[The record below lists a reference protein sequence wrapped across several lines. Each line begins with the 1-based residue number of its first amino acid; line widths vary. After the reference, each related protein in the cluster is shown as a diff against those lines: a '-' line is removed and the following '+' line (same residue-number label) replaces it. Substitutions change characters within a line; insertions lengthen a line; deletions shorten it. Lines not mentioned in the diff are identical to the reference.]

1 MVQKKLSKNSWE
13 TAFPASQQ
21 LESDQL
27 RFMARMSYIAI
38 AHYLLYRK
46 IVPVGVYKRRRIGD
60 TIIYCFDSSKR
71 WGQKLSQMMQG
82 LKEAIEKKY
91 LESALVVIN
100 EGEITTEVF
109 IVRFCYDGHF
119 LDIRTEDGHPIIS
132 LQYKDEKTFRSQTKH
147 VIKKI
152 NSVTKKLSPLNNG
165 VLPDL
170 KLTYMPGVPVEYQP
184 PYFKA
189 GNGTYNFVA
198 NPPLYT
204 YGYISSISTA
214 IAFQLKSTY
223 LDKGK
228 INELEDTLYEDAGIT
243 DKQFVDAKDVSGDC
257 FSDEE
262 ESPIQQIAE
271 SPIQQ
276 IAESPIMQVEVPR
289 GEVVYKHVFLEDP
302 KSSKSMRSLLK
313 SPEDMLAY
321 DATEETDGLKR
332 LQKSAYHF
340 GLDLKIFG
348 LGEEWKGGN
357 MYSEGGA
364 QKIRLLR
371 ENLLPYK
378 DDNLIVL
385 FTDAYDVLINSNS
398 ETILRT
404 FFASFPETKILFGA
418 ESYCWPEKSLASKY
432 PPIVFGERY
441 LNSGMFIGYIKE
453 VLKMLEIAKE
463 QNLAD
468 NADDQ
473 LFYTYLFLDEN
484 IRNDLKIG
492 LDSLSIIFQNL
503 NGAQEFVTIRKE
515 NNEAMIYNSLYITY
529 PLILHANNQ
538 KYNIEMV
545 EEFKRQ
551 WEDFYASFSVINS
564 VDVKEYVARTNS
576 FILAPLLLRPGTL
589 FSNFWGAISTYGY
602 YVRSQDYVGII
613 QGIRKG
619 IWNVPFIGSSFL
631 ISSKKF
637 VLLEKSY
644 NWNIN
649 VDSDIAFAKF
659 CRDEGHFMY
668 VDASE
673 DPYFYGYLIDTDGFS
688 HLDYLAQV
696 NLELYDFPNN
706 RQLWEKRYI
715 HPEYFEKVRANG
727 TIVKQECPDVYDFPF
742 LSDRFCEELIQ
753 VMENYG
759 QWSDGSNRDARLQGG
774 YENVPTRD
782 IHMIQVGLDKQWL
795 KILDDYIAPIQEKVF
810 IGFYK
815 RPVQADMMFVVRY
828 KPDEQPFLRPHHD
841 ASTYSIDMA
850 LNKRGIDYE
859 GGGVRFLR
867 YNCTVEADKVGWT
880 MLFPGRLTH
889 YHEGGHAGC
898 EAAAAASR
906 KGAKSLLITQSKA
919 TVGAMSCNPSFGG
932 IGKGHLMR
940 EIDAMDGICARL
952 CDDTGIHFHVLNRSH
967 GPAVIG
973 LRALIDR
980 KLYKKAMQKE
990 IFENTP
996 NLDIIES
1003 TVEDLIIE
1011 EATCSNKNFTHKLV
1025 GELNW
1030 GGKSVPGGRMGEGP
1044 SSGLAETFARLGF
1057 KTGRLSTG
1065 TPPRLLSSTINY
1077 DKFTKQLTD
1086 EEPIPFSFLNS
1097 KVGIPKE
1104 LQLASYVGYTN
1115 DNLVKIVRENIDE
1128 KHSLIS
1134 ALNEGIK

>member
-1 MVQKKLSKNSWE
+1 ML
-13 TAFPASQQ
+13 
-21 LESDQL
+21 
-27 RFMARMSYIAI
+27 I
-38 AHYLLYRK
+38 
-46 IVPVGVYKRRRIGD
+46 RI
-60 TIIYCFDSSKR
+60 
-71 WGQKLSQMMQG
+71 
-82 LKEAIEKKY
+82 
-91 LESALVVIN
+91 
-100 EGEITTEVF
+100 
-109 IVRFCYDGHF
+109 F
-119 LDIRTEDGHPIIS
+119 LIS
-132 LQYKDEKTFRSQTKH
+132 LFFQFS
-147 VIKKI
+147 
-152 NSVTKKLSPLNNG
+152 
-165 VLPDL
+165 
-170 KLTYMPGVPVEYQP
+170 
-184 PYFKA
+184 
-189 GNGTYNFVA
+189 
-198 NPPLYT
+198 
-204 YGYISSISTA
+204 SSIKNNSNKNLNVP
-214 IAFQLKSTY
+214 QL
-223 LDKGK
+223 L
-228 INELEDTLYEDAGIT
+228 
-243 DKQFVDAKDVSGDC
+243 FVT
-257 FSDEE
+257 
-262 ESPIQQIAE
+262 I
-271 SPIQQ
+271 
-276 IAESPIMQVEVPR
+276 
-289 GEVVYKHVFLEDP
+289 
-302 KSSKSMRSLLK
+302 
-313 SPEDMLAY
+313 
-321 DATEETDGLKR
+321 ATEETDGLKR
-332 LQKSAYHF
+332 LQKSAHHF
-340 GLDLKIFG
+340 GHDLKIFG

-418 ESYCWPEKSLASKY
+418 EAYCWPDKSLASKY

-453 VLKMLEIAKE
+453 ILKMLEFAKE

-468 NADDQ
+468 NEDDQ

-484 IRNDLKIG
+484 IRNDLKVG

-529 PLILHANNQ
+529 PLILHGNGPAKILLNQFENYLGENYLQKEETLKPYQNSIKEHLFPTICVSIFIQKPIPYVEEFLIKISELDYPKRKINLYIANNQ

-545 EEFKRQ
+545 EEFRQQ

-564 VDVKEYVARTNS
+564 VDVKEYIARTNS
-576 FILAPLLLRPGTL
+576 FVFAKKTKSEFLFIVDADSHLDPSALKNLIYKAMNYDRAILAPLLLRPGTL
-589 FSNFWGAISTYGY
+589 FSNFWGAISAYGY
-602 YVRSQDYVGII
+602 YARSQDYVSII

-631 ISSKKF
+631 ISSNKF
-637 VLLEKSY
+637 DLLENSY

-659 CRDEGHFMY
+659 CRDKGHFLY

-688 HLDYLAQV
+688 QLDNLAQV

-727 TIVKQECPDVYDFPF
+727 TIVLQECPDVYDFPF

-759 QWSDGSNRDARLQGG
+759 QWSDGTNQDARLQGG

-850 LNKRGIDYE
+850 LNKRGVDYE

-889 YHEGGHAGC
+889 YHEGLPTTRGTRYILV
-898 EAAAAASR
+898 SF
-906 KGAKSLLITQSKA
+906 I
-919 TVGAMSCNPSFGG
+919 NP
-932 IGKGHLMR
+932 
-940 EIDAMDGICARL
+940 
-952 CDDTGIHFHVLNRSH
+952 
-967 GPAVIG
+967 
-973 LRALIDR
+973 
-980 KLYKKAMQKE
+980 
-990 IFENTP
+990 
-996 NLDIIES
+996 
-1003 TVEDLIIE
+1003 
-1011 EATCSNKNFTHKLV
+1011 
-1025 GELNW
+1025 
-1030 GGKSVPGGRMGEGP
+1030 
-1044 SSGLAETFARLGF
+1044 
-1057 KTGRLSTG
+1057 
-1065 TPPRLLSSTINY
+1065 
-1077 DKFTKQLTD
+1077 
-1086 EEPIPFSFLNS
+1086 
-1097 KVGIPKE
+1097 
-1104 LQLASYVGYTN
+1104 
-1115 DNLVKIVRENIDE
+1115 
-1128 KHSLIS
+1128 
-1134 ALNEGIK
+1134 